1 MKLYYNDNGERIL
14 LVDVMTNH
22 SMSIDDVLSLAEFN
36 VDDWAAAQGWDNWD
50 FEALEMDYE

>member
-22 SMSIDDVLSLAEFN
+22 SMSGDDALTLAGIDMDKWAE
-36 VDDWAAAQGWDNWD
+36 DQGWDNWD
-50 FEALEMDYE
+50 CGALEMDYE